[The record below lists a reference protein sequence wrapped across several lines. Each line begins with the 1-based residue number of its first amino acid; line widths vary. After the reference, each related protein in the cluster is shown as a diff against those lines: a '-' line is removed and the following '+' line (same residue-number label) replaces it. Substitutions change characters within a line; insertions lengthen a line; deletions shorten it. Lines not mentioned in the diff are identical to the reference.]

1 MNSKYSSPHTACD
14 GSPIHRQRSASR
26 SQNPSVTIP
35 SGGQTLFPITQTL
48 WGSND
53 PYLFFS
59 NSPSPPPFNDTG
71 PSQPAPTPQFSA
83 SSQPLSLLA
92 SSPFPPDTTNLDPT
106 LPSSGPRSP
115 FPSFPP
121 TSPDTLK
128 LGPTVLSESGREL
141 TPELGFH
148 DSATVP
154 WTNLNFPPEQSPF
167 ADLKSSER
175 DSEDGDGHDD
185 GDYDGDESASDDT
198 VPRSEIGE
206 PPPSSGEST
215 GSPPPTPSPPRP
227 SSSSSDTSDTFN
239 PYACRSDQCGILLP
253 HNLGGYI
260 YQGNLPDL
268 ECEPHPWGE
277 SVPPPNVFIAHW
289 ITSLRWSSGWR
300 DYSIFRQPNLETSFQ
315 RENRDLVAN
324 FMAHHGWWGAT
335 VEDEVANFTDWQ
347 EYQDWIDFCNWRERR
362 LANLV

>member
-1 MNSKYSSPHTACD
+1 MNSEYPSPHTACD

-35 SGGQTLFPITQTL
+35 SGGQTLFPRTQTL

-71 PSQPAPTPQFSA
+71 PSQPTPTPQFWA

-106 LPSSGPRSP
+106 LPSSGLT
-115 FPSFPP
+115 SFPP

-128 LGPTVLSESGREL
+128 LGPIVLSESSREL

-167 ADLKSSER
+167 AHLESSER
-175 DSEDGDGHDD
+175 DSEDGDGQ
-185 GDYDGDESASDDT
+185 
-198 VPRSEIGE
+198 E

-215 GSPPPTPSPPRP
+215 GPPPPTPSPPRP

-239 PYACRSDQCGILLP
+239 PYACRSDQCGVLPP

-268 ECEPHPWGE
+268 ECEPYPWGE
-277 SVPPPNVFIAHW
+277 SVPPRNVFIAHW

-315 RENRDLVAN
+315 RVNRDLVAN

-347 EYQDWIDFCNWRERR
+347 EYQDWMDFCNWRERR
-362 LANLV
+362 LAHLV